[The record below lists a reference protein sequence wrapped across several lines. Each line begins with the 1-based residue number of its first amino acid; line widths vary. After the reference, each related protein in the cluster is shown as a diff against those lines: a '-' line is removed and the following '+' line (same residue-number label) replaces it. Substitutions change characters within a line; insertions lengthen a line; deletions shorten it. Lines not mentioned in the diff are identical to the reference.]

1 MPTSAWDRAG
11 AWLTPSPTI
20 ASRSPSSRSEATLAA
35 VSSGRTTTA
44 GEQRSA
50 RLLLV
55 PAAGPDQPDDSMRG
69 SVHICVTAI
78 VAGVVIGFVGGA
90 FRWCLQMADELRID
104 LVDWA
109 HKLPGPGWLV
119 PMAAAAAGATLAAL
133 IVRWEPLAAG
143 SGIQHVEAVFLGEA
157 QPPLIRLVPAKFI
170 GGVLSMGS
178 GLVLGREGPTVH
190 MGAAIGA
197 EAARRARL
205 PDSEVRMMQT
215 ALGGAGLA
223 VAFNAPIGG
232 TLFTLEEV
240 TKSFRVKTVLATLFS
255 AASAVACSRLI
266 LGNHADFHVEPID
279 APALAWLP
287 LFVVFGLLTGCLGAV
302 YNGLVLW
309 FLDHV
314 AAIHRIPTLAK
325 AAVIGAV
332 VGLAMFVYPLSVG
345 GGEDLTQRILDG
357 PHIAAS
363 VVVGILAVR
372 FVAGPLSYSAAV
384 PGGLFAPLLAVGA
397 LWGLLFAGGFSA
409 VWPED
414 VSQLAV
420 PMALVGM
427 AAFFGATVR
436 APVTGMVVVTEM
448 TATTE
453 TLVPMMAAT
462 AAAVFA
468 AYVVGSPPIY
478 ESLRERM
485 PDETSIEERG
495 RG

>member
-1 MPTSAWDRAG
+1 MPTSICQTVTVAD
-11 AWLTPSPTI
+11 
-20 ASRSPSSRSEATLAA
+20 
-35 VSSGRTTTA
+35 
-44 GEQRSA
+44 
-50 RLLLV
+50 
-55 PAAGPDQPDDSMRG
+55 PDQPDDSMRG
-69 SVHICVTAI
+69 SVHICVVAI
-78 VAGVVIGFVGGA
+78 VAGMLIGFVGGA
-90 FRWCLQMADELRID
+90 FRWCLHKADELRVD
-104 LVDWA
+104 FVDWT
-109 HKLPGPGWLV
+109 HHLPGPGWLL
-119 PMAAAAAGATLAAL
+119 PMAVAAAGATLAAL

-157 QPPLIRLVPAKFI
+157 RPPLIRLVPAKFV

-205 PDSEVRMMQT
+205 PQSEVRMMQT

-232 TLFTLEEV
+232 ALFTLEEV
-240 TKSFRVKTVLATLFS
+240 TKSFRVKTVLAALFS
-255 AASAVACSRLI
+255 AAAGVACSRLI
-266 LGNHADFHVEPID
+266 MGNHADFLVEPIG

-287 LFVVFGLLTGCLGAV
+287 LFAVFGFLTGFVGAG
-302 YNGLVLW
+302 YNWLTLW

-314 AAIHRIPTLAK
+314 AAIRAVPSLAK
-325 AAVIGAV
+325 AAIIGAI
-332 VGLAMFVYPLSVG
+332 VGFAMFVYPLSVG
-345 GGEDLTQRILDG
+345 GGEDLIQRILG
-357 PHIAAS
+357 GQNLVLS
-363 VVVGILAVR
+363 VIVGILAVR

-397 LWGLLFAGGFSA
+397 LWGLLFVGCFDA
-409 VWPED
+409 VWPGD
-414 VSQLAV
+414 ATQLAI

-448 TATTE
+448 TATTA

-462 AAAVFA
+462 AAAVLA
-468 AYVVGSPPIY
+468 AYLVGSQPIY
-478 ESLRERM
+478 DSLRERM
-485 PDETSIEERG
+485 PDEESIERRG
-495 RG
+495 Q